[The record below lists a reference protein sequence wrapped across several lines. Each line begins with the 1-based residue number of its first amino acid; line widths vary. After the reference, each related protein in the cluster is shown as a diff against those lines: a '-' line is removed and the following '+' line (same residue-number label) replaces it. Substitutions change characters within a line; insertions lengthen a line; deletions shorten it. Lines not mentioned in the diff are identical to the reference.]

1 MDSLKFENT
10 FNNKNGNS
18 GDLFQTFV
26 YELLKKSDYPKLH
39 RFQTAGK
46 DGGIDL
52 IQQLNGERTVI
63 ECKYIG
69 DNDIDEAKKR
79 WKTVKNHL
87 ETQLATQPPKEK
99 QYKPWLKSD
108 TPITTYL
115 FCVSSNISNQNGFD
129 EFEKDITDCFK
140 NLAVSHPHLK
150 HLENINVEI
159 IDWSKLLQKL
169 DKNLPLKFKWFPLAE
184 KFGFI
189 PIQNKSSEVSFRT
202 FLEEES
208 LPFYNRSKHLEKEPN
223 AEIQSEEQLLEM
235 LEDSSLHGH
244 IITGNGGTGKTRLT
258 FELGRLAFKN
268 EWLVFR
274 CKETVNADNLTKFAE
289 TIADD
294 KKILLLMDYVETQ
307 KHFTDITEQVS
318 ILNDSYGFQIKYVAN
333 CRSSYY
339 PTIRSTPNHHQ
350 VLLTSSSEALWLEQ
364 YQASVVRHILE
375 QGGIQIE
382 EKHLA
387 VCKNKPILAVFLLYL
402 HQKNQ
407 GEELESLL
415 DGADFGKWIQK
426 RTKMSFVNV
435 TDFELKLAK
444 LAAMLPFS
452 EDVTDS
458 FDEFNTK
465 LLGILANDGWIEK
478 FQSNEWRSVHDVFA
492 DQIILSY
499 TQDNPHF
506 VEKFIRDI
514 FSFAYSTN
522 CLGSAFITIQRL
534 APYLEVDFN
543 KLLNAEID
551 KDLPQWKKIRNYLL
565 ETSLLQEGQKLDLLS
580 NEVLWGDA
588 ETDRAFQ
595 IGLAGIIRTIE
606 IPYSLSETQR
616 SIARYWLRVTIENT
630 LDSNLLLNLALKFSP
645 EDLKDLALTRM
656 QVNSDSVKTRRLFR
670 VWIKLKLPLS
680 DIKDYF
686 GVWLVKHQTAFAT
699 GFDYRLWLYA
709 KGEPYFVKESIRLWL
724 AKHQTK
730 LEAGFIFKSWLD
742 ANGDIDFIKEPFR
755 VWLLQHH
762 SSIDAG
768 FNYKSW
774 LDMTGE
780 PDFVEAPI
788 RLWLAKFQTNFDA
801 GFIYKSWLE
810 AKGDIGLI
818 REPFR
823 LWLAEFRTALDAG
836 FNFRTWLDAKGDIEV
851 IKEHIASWL
860 AIYDS
865 TNDAGFIYRSWLN
878 AEGDTEFIREHL
890 KRWLVEHQTNLQA
903 SFIYQAWLNAKGDTE
918 FIREHLKRWLVE
930 HQTNLQAS
938 FIYQAWLNAKG
949 DTEFIKEYLRE
960 WLLVHQTNFDTNFVF
975 QSWLASKGDT
985 EFIKEGLREWLLVH
999 QTNFDTSFVYQS
1011 WLKAKGDT
1019 EFIKEYLRE
1028 WLLVHQTNFDASFVY
1043 QSWLKAK
1050 GDTEFIGEHLRAWLK
1065 IHETKIE
1072 TYQIYRLWISAK
1084 EESAFVQESLSKWL
1098 AENGKI
1104 VEARFVYSELLNLE
1118 VVSKDVLD
1126 LAINWLIECDH
1137 DAFSSGVIK
1146 QLIKISELP
1155 IKVIRYILIWCSTQ
1169 VKNKNVTYI
1178 LASIKVKELDYQISN
1193 KFLIAAE
1200 IVIDSLL
1207 LKDYLNVETKE
1218 QVTTVFFNLFSNKD
1232 LQDNISI
1239 ETIEQIYVKW
1249 IKYQNSFGENQITFS
1264 NAQTPL
1270 CLERFA
1276 IILEKNLLNI
1286 NNDRLAIERFLHH
1299 FNNWLPENRQQLQ
1312 PIIKN
1317 LRTKYPSDMWEI
1329 VKFEE

>member
-435 TDFELKLAK
+435 SDFEMKLAK

-499 TQDNPHF
+499 TQDNRHF

-522 CLGSAFITIQRL
+522 CLESAFITIQRL

-565 ETSLLQEGQKLDLLS
+565 ETSLLQEVQKIDLLA
-580 NEVLWGDA
+580 NEKLWEDA
-588 ETDRAFQ
+588 DKDTAFQ
-595 IGLAGIIRTIE
+595 TNLGTIIKRVVVNSE
-606 IPYSLSETQR
+606 SLTETQI
-616 SIARYWLRVTIENT
+616 SIAKSWLDKT
-630 LDSNLLLNLALKFSP
+630 LPLISANNFLLTWALKFSS
-645 EDLKDLALTRM
+645 KDMKELALNRM
-656 QVNSDSVKTRRLFR
+656 RLYSSDFHSHYVYTAWLDS
-670 VWIKLKLPLS
+670 KLPPNE
-680 DIKDYF
+680 IMEYF
-686 GVWLVKHQTAFAT
+686 GLWLNEHQRDYEIGFVYLSWLHAKGDTGFIKKHLREWLNRHQTGINSCFIYKA
-699 GFDYRLWLYA
+699 WLDA
-709 KGEPYFVKESIRLWL
+709 KGEPEFIKEHLKDWLIEYGTTYEAEFVY
-724 AKHQTK
+724 
-730 LEAGFIFKSWLD
+730 KSWLD
-742 ANGDIDFIKEPFR
+742 AKGKPEDIEEYFEKWLIERQTSFVTTFVYKAWLDARGGIGFIKKYLR
-755 VWLLQHH
+755 KWLNEH
-762 SSIDAG
+762 G
-768 FNYKSW
+768 TTYKA
-774 LDMTGE
+774 E
-780 PDFVEAPI
+780 
-788 RLWLAKFQTNFDA
+788 
-801 GFIYKSWLE
+801 FIYKSWL
-810 AKGDIGLI
+810 
-818 REPFR
+818 
-823 LWLAEFRTALDAG
+823 
-836 FNFRTWLDAKGDIEV
+836 DAKGEIEF
-851 IKEHIASWL
+851 IKEHLEKWL
-860 AIYDS
+860 VEHETTYE
-865 TNDAGFIYRSWLN
+865 AGGIYRSWLIEN
-878 AEGDTEFIREHL
+878 GEIEFIKEHL
-890 KRWLVEHQTNLQA
+890 KNWLVEHQTTDIA
-903 SFIYQAWLNAKGDTE
+903 KVVYRAWCEAKGE
-918 FIREHLKRWLVE
+918 
-930 HQTNLQAS
+930 
-938 FIYQAWLNAKG
+938 
-949 DTEFIKEYLRE
+949 TEFIKEHLKE
-960 WLLVHQTNFDTNFVF
+960 WLDKHQITYKSGFVCQF
-975 QSWLASKGDT
+975 WLEAKGEPKVIQEYLKTWLASGQ
-985 EFIKEGLREWLLVH
+985 E
-999 QTNFDTSFVYQS
+999 TNLKTSNVYIL
-1011 WLKAKGDT
+1011 WLKARGESEVIKKHLKKWLFEHGSSIEAKTVYQVWLEAKGEPKIIEESLKEWLGKHGTSVKAKTIYQVWLQEKGDP
-1019 EFIKEYLRE
+1019 EFIR
-1028 WLLVHQTNFDASFVY
+1028 QFVF
-1043 QSWLKAK
+1043 
-1050 GDTEFIGEHLRAWLK
+1050 T
-1065 IHETKIE
+1065 
-1072 TYQIYRLWISAK
+1072 
-1084 EESAFVQESLSKWL
+1084 WL
-1098 AENGKI
+1098 AENPGDESNI
-1104 VEARFVYSELLNLE
+1104 IIR
-1118 VVSKDVLD
+1118 D
-1126 LAINWLIECDH
+1126 LISQVALHTESVFETTLFNTHCI
-1137 DAFSSGVIK
+1137 SVRKIK
-1146 QLIKISELP
+1146 QLATKRFDIFASKQLLEALEKSMDLRFR
-1155 IKVIRYILIWCSTQ
+1155 KDILDLRA
-1169 VKNKNVTYI
+1169 K
-1178 LASIKVKELDYQISN
+1178 KEITL
-1193 KFLIAAE
+1193 
-1200 IVIDSLL
+1200 
-1207 LKDYLNVETKE
+1207 
-1218 QVTTVFFNLFSNKD
+1218 LFSILFSHSS
-1232 LQDNISI
+1232 LQNTTSNG
-1239 ETIEQIYVKW
+1239 QIDRMYLKW
-1249 IKYQNSFGENQITFS
+1249 LKYHNSFAEEYLTFS
-1264 NAQTPL
+1264 NAQTPVL
-1270 CLERFA
+1270 LGRFA

-1286 NNDRLAIERFLHH
+1286 SDDRLAIERFLQH
-1299 FNNWLPENRQQLQ
+1299 FNNWLPENRQELQ
-1312 PIIKN
+1312 PIIRE
-1317 LRTKYPSDMWEI
+1317 LQTKYPSDIWEI